1 MKREVKRWI
10 DFANEDLIMAEIA
23 LREEIYNQAC
33 FHSQQCVEKL
43 LKGFIEFQGEVHPQT
58 HKLIDLLSVIPKSLL
73 NELRNDILL
82 LDRFYILTRYPDAL
96 PGSLPEGLPV
106 KVDAEEAI
114 GVAKVLF
121 ERIQE
126 EIEM

>member
-1 MKREVKRWI
+1 MKKDAERWI
-10 DFANEDLIMAEIA
+10 RFACEDLRMAELA
-23 LREEIYNQAC
+23 LAEGIFNQVC
-33 FHSQQCVEKL
+33 FHAQQCVEKL
-43 LKGFIEFQGEVHPQT
+43 IKGFIGYKGQVHPQT